1 MDGTILQ
8 AGYPIEMR
16 YAGPREALL
25 HAVLRQNFG
34 CSHLVVGR
42 DHAGVGDYYGPFDAH
57 HIFDTLPSGSLQTQP
72 LKIDI
77 TFYCYKCDGMATGK
91 TCPHDADDRLAISGT
106 RLREMF
112 ASGETIPAEFSRPEV
127 VDVLRE
133 YYDGEHRR

>member
-1 MDGTILQ
+1 
-8 AGYPIEMR
+8 MR

-25 HAVLRQNFG
+25 HALFRQNFG

-57 HIFDTLPSGSLQTQP
+57 HIFDEIDPDALEIQA

-77 TFYCYKCDGMATGK
+77 TFFCHRCKDMATGR
-91 TCPHDADDRLAISGT
+91 TCPHSDDDRLAISGT

-112 ASGETIPAEFSRPEV
+112 ANHETVPPEFCRPEV
-127 VDVLRE
+127 ADVLQDF
-133 YYDGEHRR
+133 YDSLANNR